1 MSYYHE
7 RRSGKDRRQND
18 VDLMGKVERRHT
30 VESRKPEIT
39 ELQLSDNDWK
49 SFFGTE
55 NESAIPNI
63 EISVIIGHTRH

>member
-7 RRSGKDRRQND
+7 RRSGKDRRQQD
-18 VDLMGKVERRHT
+18 IDLIGKVERRHT

-39 ELQLSDNDWK
+39 ELQLSENDWI

-55 NESAIPNI
+55 KELAIPSI
-63 EISVIIGHTRH
+63 EASLILERTRH